1 MMTVLRSGWTRRC
14 VLQHEPYTWLATRP
28 DQIYAE
34 ATARQLLIDFPVD
47 SFTRTDASAD
57 GRAKTYRNYTRT
69 LLAPSESRRQPEHL
83 PPLWRQLV
91 TELSIMDYRRDV
103 AALLDQPVASTL
115 EIRLVRHGNG
125 DWLSPHTDREDKLFS
140 HVFYF
145 NPGWR
150 EEWGGC
156 LEILAGAEP
165 VVPVARVV
173 PRLGVTSLLA
183 RCEKSWHQVTK
194 VTEAAPGERVS
205 LLVHG
210 MR

>member
-1 MMTVLRSGWTRRC
+1 MTVLRPGWTQRC
-14 VLQHEPYTWLATRP
+14 ALRHEPYTWLETRP

-34 ATARQLLIDFPVD
+34 ATARRLLADFPAD
-47 SFTRTDASAD
+47 RFTRTDASAE

-69 LLAPSESRRQPEHL
+69 LVAPGVLRPQPEPL

-91 TELSIMDYRRDV
+91 TELSDVDYRRAV
-103 AALLDQPVASTL
+103 AALLAQPIASTL
-115 EIRLVRHGNG
+115 EIRLVRHGSG

-140 HVFYF
+140 HVFYL

-156 LEILAGAEP
+156 LEILASADP
-165 VVPVARVV
+165 VEPVARIV
-173 PRLGVTSLLA
+173 PELGVTSLLA
-183 RCEKSWHQVTK
+183 RCENSWHQVTK
-194 VTEAAPGERVS
+194 VTEAAAAERVS

-210 MR
+210 MV